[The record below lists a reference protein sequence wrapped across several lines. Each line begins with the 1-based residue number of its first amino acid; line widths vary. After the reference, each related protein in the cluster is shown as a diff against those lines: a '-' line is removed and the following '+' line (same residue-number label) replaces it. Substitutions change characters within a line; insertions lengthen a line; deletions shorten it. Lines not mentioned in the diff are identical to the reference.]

1 MPKITDDFT
10 SDTREP
16 LKGQVIYR
24 DDELIGFGLRVTASC
39 KAYIAE
45 CRVNGTTRRVTLGRE
60 GAISADEARQ
70 QAEKLI
76 LQMSAR
82 RLPSKRSTQ
91 APSLQ
96 ELLEL
101 YLAKKPLRHNTVL
114 SYRSVINACL
124 KDWLD
129 KPITAITEEM
139 VLTRHRELVR
149 PNFVGTMGHFQANKC
164 MRTLGRL
171 LNFAA
176 DNCHTIDGQPLLS
189 SNPVKKLNRNKLWY
203 KTHRR

>member
-1 MPKITDDFT
+1 M
-10 SDTREP
+10 
-16 LKGQVIYR
+16 
-24 DDELIGFGLRVTASC
+24 
-39 KAYIAE
+39 
-45 CRVNGTTRRVTLGRE
+45 
-60 GAISADEARQ
+60 
-70 QAEKLI
+70 
-76 LQMSAR
+76 
-82 RLPSKRSTQ
+82 
-91 APSLQ
+91 LQ

-101 YLAKKPLRHNTVL
+101 YLAKKTLRHNTVL

-176 DNCHTIDGQPLLS
+176 DICHTIDGQPLLS

-203 KTHRR
+203 KTHRRELVVPDHKLAHWYQAVMSLESAKVRDFLLLLILTGLRRTEAMALRWSDIDFGEQTQEHPKQMISQPRE